1 VQYWI
6 VIFMVFSS
14 LKSCRNYNPSGI
26 CIPAIAGKMIF
37 MAAKLF
43 PIGIPILKRIFDFV
57 LTIPGIILISP
68 FILVI
73 AVILWIRQ
81 GTPLIF
87 SQLRPGYRG
96 EIFKIY
102 KFRTMRNT
110 LDKQGN
116 LLPDRDRLTRI
127 GTFLRS
133 TSLDELPELINV
145 LRGEMSLV
153 GPRPLLI
160 QYLPRYS
167 KEQARRH
174 DVLPGMA
181 GWAQVNGRNAI
192 SWEEKFRL
200 DVWYVDHWSLW
211 LDIRIL
217 AMTFKK
223 VIRREGISAPG
234 EATAREFM
242 GSEEKFKSG

>member
-1 VQYWI
+1 
-6 VIFMVFSS
+6 MTAS
-14 LKSCRNYNPSGI
+14 LLPG
-26 CIPAIAGKMIF
+26 GM
-37 MAAKLF
+37 
-43 PIGIPILKRIFDFV
+43 PIQKRIFDLV
-57 LTIPGIILISP
+57 LTIPGAIVISP
-68 FILVI
+68 FVLGI
-73 AVILWIRQ
+73 AIILWIKQ
-81 GTPLIF
+81 GWPLIF
-87 SQLRPGYRG
+87 TQERPGYKGR
-96 EIFKIY
+96 IFRIY
-102 KFRTMRNT
+102 KFRTMREAR
-110 LDKQGN
+110 DGAGN
-116 LLPDRDRLTRI
+116 LLPDKDRLTGI
-127 GTFLRS
+127 GRFLRS

-200 DVWYVDHWSLW
+200 DVWYVDHWNLR
-211 LDIRIL
+211 LDIKIL
-217 AMTFKK
+217 AMTFGK
-223 VIRREGISAPG
+223 VLRREGISAPG

-242 GSEEKFKSG
+242 GSENEKN